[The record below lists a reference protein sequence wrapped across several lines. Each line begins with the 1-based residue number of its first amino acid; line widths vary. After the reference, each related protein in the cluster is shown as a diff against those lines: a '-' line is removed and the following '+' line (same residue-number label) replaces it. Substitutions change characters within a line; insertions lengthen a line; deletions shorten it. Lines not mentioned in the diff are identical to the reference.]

1 MNLYESI
8 QTSVKKKETIK
19 RKKKSR
25 VLDRKKTDPSKF
37 VFTGAKSE
45 KRIAVQLFKYHA
57 AECIEDRN
65 YNPATFEGFSDPDYR
80 YWLNIY
86 GLNDAETISALCKKL
101 AIHDLVIQDIL
112 DVNQRPKFQTF
123 DTFCFLTLKSIL
135 PSDNEVLTEQISFV
149 FGSNYLMSFQEREA
163 DYFEHLRYRLRDKKG
178 ILSERGPDYLLYTML
193 ESILDNYFKTLQQ
206 IEDAMEAFD
215 VLTGS
220 HEPSP
225 AVLEKIESYKKFLH
239 IIRKAIVPIKEFSMV
254 IEREPNP
261 YIEKK
266 HLKYFLEIKDL
277 SLTLLDQCDTL
288 GSSLESSTNLFFSL
302 QSHRMNQVMK
312 TLTMVAT
319 IFIPLTFVAGIYGMN
334 FRYMPELE
342 WQYGY
347 AGVWALFVMILVLMV
362 YYFRKKK
369 WF

>member
-1 MNLYESI
+1 M
-8 QTSVKKKETIK
+8 KKKESIK
-19 RKKKSR
+19 SKKKKR

-37 VFTGAKSE
+37 VFTGTESE

-57 AECIEDRN
+57 AECIEDRD
-65 YNPATFEGFSDPDYR
+65 YNPATFEGFTDPNYR

-86 GLNDAETISALCKKL
+86 GLNDAETISALCKKQ

-112 DVNQRPKFQTF
+112 DVNQRPKFQAF
-123 DTFCFLTLKSIL
+123 ENYNFLTLKSIMNDGQEL
-135 PSDNEVLTEQISFV
+135 ISEQISIV
-149 FGSNYLMSFQEREA
+149 FGSNYLMSFQERKA
-163 DYFEHLRYRLRDKKG
+163 DYFEHLRVRLRDKKG
-178 ILSERGPDYLLYTML
+178 ILSERGPDYLLYTLL

-215 VLTGS
+215 VLEGMQDA
-220 HEPSP
+220 SP
-225 AVLEKIESYKKFLH
+225 VVLEKIEWYKKQLH
-239 IIRKAIVPIKEFSMV
+239 TIRKAIFPLKEFSLL
-254 IEREPNP
+254 IEREDNP
-261 YIEKK
+261 FIEKK

-312 TLTMVAT
+312 TLTIVAT

-334 FRYMPELE
+334 FSHMPELE
-342 WQYGY
+342 WKYGY
-347 AGVWALFVMILVLMV
+347 AGVWALFVIILMLMV
-362 YYFRKKK
+362 FYFRKKK